1 MSGSW
6 GQGYFIDTPYTR
18 GFYPEQV
25 PVSMGWSSLMAGNE
39 PPALDRPFTYLEL
52 GAGQAQTA
60 AIVAACHPQAR
71 VIAVDFNPDHIVVAR
86 RHAERCGLDNLE
98 LLDTSFSDMAEV
110 AVQADYVAIHGVL
123 SWVSPEVTDDVV
135 EVLANKVRAGG
146 LVYISYNALPGR
158 AATISLQR
166 LLLERYNLETGHAGE
181 RLEKTLD
188 FASTLAEG
196 PGYFKQHPDV
206 HRHLEMARKRDRS
219 YLPHEYLNENWN
231 PMFFADMER
240 LAHRAKLTWVGSA
253 DPIRHVPSMGLTE
266 KARAIVGPIENR
278 THRETVKDFLLD
290 TRFRRDL
297 FGRGRHMLPLASQ
310 KAQILD
316 QRFVLASRREA
327 CKLKVRVPAGEVH
340 LNPDPYDRIL
350 DALAQGPATGHQIS
364 ERLDHADDQLSIS
377 MMVLSAVGYVV
388 PALPE
393 AGLEERRRRVDR
405 YNRYWLRQL
414 DEDSLVL
421 ASPTTG
427 LGIRMGRLEGLMTQ
441 GLMEGREDLST
452 YVFDTLDEAG
462 RRVVL
467 GDKRITDR
475 ASAAS
480 ELREVEERFRTLR
493 VPTLRGYGIVRG

>member
-1 MSGSW
+1 VSESW

-25 PVSMGWSSLMAGNE
+25 PLSMGWASLMAGNE
-39 PPALDRPFTYLEL
+39 PPRIDRPFTYLEL

-98 LLDTSFSDMAEV
+98 LVDTSFADMSDLAI
-110 AVQADYVAIHGVL
+110 QADYVAIHGVL
-123 SWVSPEVTDDVV
+123 SWVSPQVTEDVV
-135 EVLANKVRAGG
+135 QVLASKMAAGG

-158 AATISLQR
+158 AATVSLQR
-166 LLLERYNLETGHAGE
+166 LLLERYSLETGHAGE
-181 RLEKTLD
+181 RLEKTLA

-206 HRHLEMARKRDRS
+206 HRHLEMARTRDRS
-219 YLPHEYLNENWN
+219 YLPHEYLNEHWN

-240 LAHRAKLTWVGSA
+240 LAKRAKLTWVGSA

-266 KARAIVGPIENR
+266 KARAIVEPIENR

-297 FGRGRHMLPLASQ
+297 FGRGRHMLPMSAQ
-310 KAQILD
+310 RRQILD
-316 QRFVLASRREA
+316 QRFVLAKRREE
-327 CKLKVRVPAGEVH
+327 CLLQVRVPAGEVH
-340 LNPDPYDRIL
+340 LNADPYDRIL
-350 DALAQGPATGHQIS
+350 DALALGPADGH
-364 ERLDHADDQLSIS
+364 ELGKRLNGEDDQLYIS
-377 MMVLSAVGYVV
+377 LMVLSAVGYLT
-388 PALPE
+388 PAMPV
-393 AGLEERRRRVDR
+393 AGREQRQERVDR
-405 YNRYWLRQL
+405 YNQYWLRQL

-421 ASPTTG
+421 GGPTTG
-427 LGIRMGRLEGLMTQ
+427 LGLRLGRLEGLMTR
-441 GLMEGREDLST
+441 GLIEGREDLAAF
-452 YVFDTLDEAG
+452 VFDTLDAAG
-462 RRVVL
+462 QRLVL

-475 ASAAS
+475 TQAKT
-480 ELREVEERFRTLR
+480 ELRELEERFRTQR
-493 VPTLRGYGIVRG
+493 VPLLRGHGIVRG